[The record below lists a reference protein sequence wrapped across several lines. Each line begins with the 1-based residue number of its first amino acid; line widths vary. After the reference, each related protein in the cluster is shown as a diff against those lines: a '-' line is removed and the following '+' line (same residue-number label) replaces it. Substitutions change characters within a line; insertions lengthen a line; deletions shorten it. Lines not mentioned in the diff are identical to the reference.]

1 MKVRRREVSFFCHKG
16 QQTKKGI
23 EQQTIRAKHSPQG
36 HAFSACLSPSSFYFL
51 SFTNFNVA
59 TMVGIHQRIN
69 PFILRRHRDITLYRN
84 AITDISRTS
93 THNLQRISPSNQVY
107 SLDWLL
113 QMCIVCGYVRWIFN
127 QLPIV

>member
-1 MKVRRREVSFFCHKG
+1 MKVRRKEVSFFSHKG

-23 EQQTIRAKHSPQG
+23 EQQTIRAKHGLQG
-36 HAFSACLSPSSFYFL
+36 HALSACLSPSCFCFL

-69 PFILRRHRDITLYRN
+69 PFILGRHRDLTLYRN

-93 THNLQRISPSNQVY
+93 THNLQSISPSNQVY